1 MGGNVFVYA
10 MIGLQALAAV
20 GYAGEGEWYKTLYFV
35 GAVILSIGVLGMK

>member
-1 MGGNVFVYA
+1 MSGNLFVYL

-20 GYAGEGEWYKTLYFV
+20 GYAGEGEWSKTTYFV